1 MNKPYIV
8 CHMMTSIDGRIDCNM
23 TEQLSGVEEYY
34 STLNSFNAPTTITG
48 KITALL
54 EISLPGKFINKDNT
68 TLNKEM
74 YYKYKDKES
83 YEIIV
88 DSKGSLLYED
98 QKDEEHPLLILTS
111 EKVSLEYLN
120 YLKEKH
126 ISWIACGKDE
136 VDLKR
141 ACEILFNNFNVKRI
155 ALVGGGHI
163 NAGFLKEGLIDEI
176 SILIGP
182 GIDGRDNMCAVFD
195 GLPLD
200 SKVIPLKLESVQ
212 SFKSGAIW
220 IKYKTY

>member
-34 STLNSFNAPTTITG
+34 FTLNSFNAPTTITG

-74 YYKYKDKES
+74 YYKYKDKEG

-126 ISWIACGKDE
+126 ISWIACGKDKI
-136 VDLKR
+136 DLKR
-141 ACEILFNNFNVKRI
+141 ACEILFNNFNVKRM

-200 SKVIPLKLESVQ
+200 SKVTPLKLESIQ